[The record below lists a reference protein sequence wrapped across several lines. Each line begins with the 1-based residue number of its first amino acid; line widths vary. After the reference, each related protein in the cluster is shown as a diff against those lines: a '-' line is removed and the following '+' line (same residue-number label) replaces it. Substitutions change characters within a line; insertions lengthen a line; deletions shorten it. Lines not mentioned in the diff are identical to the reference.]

1 MKSKKKVL
9 SMLLSLVMLAA
20 LMTGCGGADAQ
31 KSDGSNG
38 GGDTTPK
45 ADTYEITMTSFDN
58 APTVA
63 CQLGTKFADLVSE
76 KSDGRIK
83 INFHTDATLGNETEQ
98 YDLIKTGEIQICYF
112 ADSFG
117 SQIASGY
124 DPSII
129 PFLFTSI
136 EDVEAI
142 FDSELG
148 ESIKKAAYENGNVRL
163 LGLSRRSPRLLTA
176 SKEITSAEGLKG
188 LKLRVPEIQAW
199 VTVWNSMGA
208 NCMVVS
214 WSETYSALQTGVVDG
229 QENPIDNIYAN
240 KIYEVNKFI
249 MQTEHLQSVNH
260 WCVNADFWDSMSVA
274 DQEIL
279 TSCFQEAADWAN
291 GALSELNG
299 QYLEEILADGT
310 VQYVTVDKS
319 AFQEAASSGIEAV
332 KKTLQPEAQEY
343 IEQYLAS

>member
-1 MKSKKKVL
+1 MKTMRRFL
-9 SMLLSLVMLAA
+9 SVALSALFLVTLAA
-20 LMTGCGGADAQ
+20 GCGDQGE
-31 KSDGSNG
+31 SSTDGEG
-38 GGDTTPK
+38 GN
-45 ADTYEITMTSFDN
+45 TYEITMTSFDN
-58 APTVA
+58 ASTVA

-98 YDLIKTGEIQICYF
+98 YDLIKSGEIQICYF

-124 DPSII
+124 DPTII

-136 EDVEAI
+136 EDVEAV
-142 FDSELG
+142 FDSPLG
-148 ESIKKAAYENGNVRL
+148 EAIENAAYENGNVRL

-176 SKEITSAEGLKG
+176 SKEITSPEELEG

-208 NCMVVS
+208 NCTVVS

-240 KIYEVNKFI
+240 KIYEVNKYI

-260 WCVNADFWDSMSVA
+260 WCVNADFWDAMDPA

-291 GALSELNG
+291 GALDELNE
-299 QYLEEILADGT
+299 QYMEEILADGT
-310 VQYVTVDKS
+310 VSLVTVDK
-319 AFQEAASSGIEAV
+319 ALFQEAAASGIEAV
-332 KKTLQPEAQEY
+332 KETLQPEAQEY
-343 IEQYLAS
+343 IEDYLAG